1 MQMPDKSTNS
11 HTRVH
16 FIINDTKQNCPYL
29 TKGASFHSSSRVF
42 LGKTLSQC
50 LFPSRSINE
59 YQHIVWE
66 AY

>member
-29 TKGASFHSSSRVF
+29 TKGRVSTVARECSWEKHFHNASFHPGV
-42 LGKTLSQC
+42 
-50 LFPSRSINE
+50 
-59 YQHIVWE
+59 
-66 AY
+66 

>member
-42 LGKTLSQC
+42 LGKTLNFHDAS
-50 LFPSRSINE
+50 FHPG
-59 YQHIVWE
+59 V
-66 AY
+66 